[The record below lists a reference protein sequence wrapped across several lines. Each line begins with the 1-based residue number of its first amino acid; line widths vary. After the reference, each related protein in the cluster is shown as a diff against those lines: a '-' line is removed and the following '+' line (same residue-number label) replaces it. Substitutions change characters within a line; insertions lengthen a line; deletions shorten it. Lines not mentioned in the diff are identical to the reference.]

1 MKRLLERL
9 IICVSLL
16 LCSLSQ
22 ASAQDSYALAEQIL
36 SRLEDNRVSL
46 NYSCTID
53 TGSVPFEISGKLVA
67 QGNCYRAEGNGL
79 VIICN
84 GPVRWTIDPEAREA
98 YIEDA
103 DGIREVL
110 LYRDNLVKLEL
121 KDVQYLPLSETD
133 GEFSFD
139 CSALDP
145 DWVVTD
151 LREVT
156 DLPGE

>member
-1 MKRLLERL
+1 MKRLL
-9 IICVSLL
+9 ICLSML
-16 LCSLSQ
+16 LCSLFQ
-22 ASAQDSYALAEQIL
+22 VFAQDQYALAEQIL
-36 SRLEDNRVSL
+36 SRLEDNRVSMK
-46 NYSCTID
+46 YSCTIN
-53 TGSVPFEISGKLVA
+53 TGTVPFEISGKLVA

-84 GPVRWTIDPEAREA
+84 GPVRWTIDPEAKEA

-110 LYRDNLVKLEL
+110 LYRDNLVQFEL

-133 GEFSFD
+133 DEFSFD
-139 CSALDP
+139 SSGLGS

-151 LREVT
+151 LR
-156 DLPGE
+156 GE